1 MNSDSNPSPLDS
13 ITPRRRFSPGAKAR
27 SLIFQKTGGLCHICG
42 GELGDKWSADHVR
55 PFASGG
61 GNEIDNFLPAC
72 GICNRLKW
80 HRSPNMIRFIM
91 QLGIY
96 AKKEIE
102 RDTPLGRKMAMLFE
116 QKEVINK
123 GRRKIKE

>member
-1 MNSDSNPSPLDS
+1 
-13 ITPRRRFSPGAKAR
+13 
-27 SLIFQKTGGLCHICG
+27 
-42 GELGDKWSADHVR
+42 
-55 PFASGG
+55 
-61 GNEIDNFLPAC
+61 
-72 GICNRLKW
+72 
-80 HRSPNMIRFIM
+80 MIRFIM